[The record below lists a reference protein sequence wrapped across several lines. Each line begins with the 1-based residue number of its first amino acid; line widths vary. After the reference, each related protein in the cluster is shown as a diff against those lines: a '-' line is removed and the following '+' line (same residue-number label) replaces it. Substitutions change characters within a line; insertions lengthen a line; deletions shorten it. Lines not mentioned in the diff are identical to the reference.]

1 MKKTLLLLAL
11 AATLTSNAQLEVRSN
26 GQVWAGNPK
35 VGSSTVSTDTGA
47 SINVFGLESA
57 HGGRLSFGDFG
68 KVYIEEINGNSDQLS
83 LRGAKGL
90 RYTADTSNGLQSK
103 IVFSYASSSDAFR
116 FNCPVSASNI
126 KVADVYFP
134 VREA

>member
-68 KVYIEEINGNSDQLS
+68 KVYIVTGCSVYSGGSMNMNAKTIVLS
-83 LRGAKGL
+83 SGFSVAKGGSL
-90 RYTADTSNGLQSK
+90 K
-103 IVFSYASSSDAFR
+103 IT
-116 FNCPVSASNI
+116 
-126 KVADVYFP
+126 K
-134 VREA
+134 